1 MNPSLPAALKARI
14 AALLDG
20 VSRNDLASRAAAIS
34 AAYRVGDASAATIT
48 DEASVIAYVVSRMPA
63 TFAATMAV
71 FEAVREAWPEFAPT
85 SLLDAGCGPGTASWA
100 ATQSWRD
107 ISQVTLV
114 DSNGAFLDVAKAL
127 ALDAPSDVSWLTS
140 RLDAAILP
148 HADLVVSSYVL
159 AEVEDANL
167 SKLVAQLWSS
177 ASEVLVLIEPGT
189 PAGFRRIRA
198 AREQLI
204 ASRAHILAPCTHDAA
219 CPIAG
224 SDWCHFSQRLS
235 RSRDHLKVKNASVPF
250 EDERYSYVA
259 VTRRPLERSS
269 QARIIAPPQ
278 ESKAGLTLP
287 LCTERGLHQAVVS
300 RRHREMFATLR
311 KAKWGDTIL
320 SEE

>member
-20 VSRNDLASRAAAIS
+20 VSRTDLASRAAAIS

-48 DEASVIAYVVSRMPA
+48 DEASVIAYVLSRMPA

-71 FEAVREAWPEFAPT
+71 FDAVREAWPEFTPT

-107 ISQVTLV
+107 ISQVTMV
-114 DSNGAFLDVAKAL
+114 DSNRAFLDVAKAL
-127 ALDAPSDVSWLTS
+127 ALDASSDVSWLTS
-140 RLDAAILP
+140 RLDAATLP

-159 AEVEDANL
+159 AEVEDTRL

-177 ASEVLVLIEPGT
+177 ANEVLVLIEPGT

-204 ASRAHILAPCTHDAA
+204 ASRAHILAPCTHDAV

-224 SDWCHFSQRLS
+224 SDWCHFSQRLP

-300 RRHREMFATLR
+300 RRQRETFATLR

>member
-1 MNPSLPAALKARI
+1 
-14 AALLDG
+14 
-20 VSRNDLASRAAAIS
+20 
-34 AAYRVGDASAATIT
+34 
-48 DEASVIAYVVSRMPA
+48 
-63 TFAATMAV
+63 
-71 FEAVREAWPEFAPT
+71 
-85 SLLDAGCGPGTASWA
+85 
-100 ATQSWRD
+100 
-107 ISQVTLV
+107 
-114 DSNGAFLDVAKAL
+114 
-127 ALDAPSDVSWLTS
+127 
-140 RLDAAILP
+140 
-148 HADLVVSSYVL
+148 
-159 AEVEDANL
+159 VEDANL

-224 SDWCHFSQRLS
+224 SDWCHFSQRLP